1 MPNFSALL
9 FSHLSD
15 DNAQHQGQMLV
26 LLGNTTFVFAPFSTL
41 SEKANK
47 ITSKTH
53 KRIEVE
59 IAAGKYSLKTVEQL
73 KIQLSNTWK
82 RMFHPVRSSIP
93 RNTSVVYVSLH
104 RFSMSCV
111 IERT

>member
-15 DNAQHQGQMLV
+15 DNAANACA
-26 LLGNTTFVFAPFSTL
+26 LGNTTFVFAPFSTL
-41 SEKANK
+41 SEKAHK

-53 KRIEVE
+53 KGIEVE
-59 IAAGKYSLKTVEQL
+59 IAAGKYSLKTAEQL
-73 KIQLSNTWK
+73 KSQLSSTWK
-82 RMFHPVRSSIP
+82 RMFRLVRSSIP
-93 RNTSVVYVSLH
+93 RSTSVVYVSLH

>member
-1 MPNFSALL
+1 
-9 FSHLSD
+9 
-15 DNAQHQGQMLV
+15 V

-59 IAAGKYSLKTVEQL
+59 IAAALKTAEQL
-73 KIQLSNTWK
+73 TIQLEYLEKNVPSC
-82 RMFHPVRSSIP
+82 VP